1 MYLTTTVP
9 VCKRE
14 PSLYGQV
21 YTLLTPFLGD
31 PITLTNK
38 QTSGYTLVPELAK
51 KMGVG
56 SNETSCHQEVSMTFY
71 KETLGYLDQMSN
83 YLSDGN

>member
-14 PSLYGQV
+14 PSLNGQV

-38 QTSGYTLVPELAK
+38 QTSGYTLVPELSK
-51 KMGVG
+51 KMFVG
-56 SNETSCHQEVSMTFY
+56 SNESSCHQEVSMTFIR
-71 KETLGYLDQMSN
+71 KLLAT
-83 YLSDGN
+83 